1 VMWGTDTVDKELWY
15 YSIET

>member
-1 VMWGTDTVDKELWY
+1 MWGTDTVDKELWY